1 METRNPKI
9 DTRIQ
14 EQIKKETEKA
24 NTLYVDFVID
34 ATSSMSSLYPAVY
47 ITAKNIVEWLVKY
60 EVFPMLGITL
70 IRSIEEGEEN
80 EIVKMEGDADF
91 GQDIPFF
98 LKKLRKVKL
107 YGGSNDGAES
117 IREAL
122 MLSLS
127 KFPKKTSR
135 VMIVFSDAYESKET
149 KVDLGQTEVGA
160 VVFFCTEELSR
171 EAFDF
176 SFIGMNGEID
186 EEGSPLFIDIE
197 DLLGQLSYS
206 DYENI
211 VKPLKDLVKGV
222 SIGA

>member
-1 METRNPKI
+1 MEPRNPKI
-9 DTRIQ
+9 DIKIQ

-24 NTLYVDFVID
+24 NMLYVDFVID

-60 EVFPMLGITL
+60 EVIPMIGMTL
-70 IRSIEEGEEN
+70 IRSLQEGEEN
-80 EIVKMEGDADF
+80 EVIKIENAEDF
-91 GQDIPFF
+91 TSDIFLF
-98 LKKLRKVKL
+98 LKKLKRVKL
-107 YGGSNDGAES
+107 YGGANDGAES

-122 MLSLS
+122 MMSLN
-127 KFPKKTSR
+127 KFPPKSSK
-135 VMIVFSDAYESKET
+135 VMIVFSDAYESK
-149 KVDLGQTEVGA
+149 KSDVDLTQKNVGA

-176 SFIGMNGEID
+176 SFMGMNGEID
-186 EEGSPLFIDIE
+186 EEGSPFFIEIE
-197 DLLGQLSYS
+197 DILGKLSYS